1 MLPALSIYLDVI
13 RFTAAFT
20 VFLGHVSGE
29 RLTGGLLG
37 LWRVGHFA
45 DNAVIAF
52 FVLSGFVI
60 AHVVE
65 GREKTLRTY
74 AISRLARIY
83 SVALPALIATLLLDT
98 VGRTIDPQA
107 YNIAWG
113 YVDHDRLWQFLSGLL
128 FVNELWFSN
137 VSPGSDLPYW
147 SLGFEVWYYLIFGL
161 AVFAPPRL
169 RWALA
174 LIGLAVAGPRIALLF
189 PIWLLGL
196 VCYRFCRQQHLS
208 PRFGLA
214 LWVGT
219 IIAYAAYTVL
229 LQQHVVRVLRLL
241 TADRYIVGVCFAM
254 NIAGFRLMS
263 PLLAGWLQAVTGPV
277 RWVAGATF
285 TLYLFHMPVAQFI
298 SILTPWPP
306 TSLLRQFVV
315 VGGTLAIVLVIA
327 QVTERRKEQWRR
339 GIATGLG
346 FIIGTGPPRALLGI
360 PANLDTRQ
368 PIARDN

>member
-1 MLPALSIYLDVI
+1 MPPALSIYLDVI

-29 RLTGGLLG
+29 RLTGGLRG
-37 LWRVGHFA
+37 LWRAGQFA

-52 FVLSGFVI
+52 FVLSEFVI
-60 AHVVE
+60 AHVVD
-65 GREKTLRTY
+65 GREKTPRTY

-83 SVALPALIATLLLDT
+83 SVALPALITTLLLDT
-98 VGRTIDPQA
+98 VGRTIDAQA

-113 YVDHDRLWQFLSGLL
+113 YVDHDRPWQFLSGLL
-128 FVNELWFSN
+128 FVNQLWFSN

-161 AVFAPPRL
+161 AVFAPSRL

-174 LIGLAVAGPRIALLF
+174 FVAVAVAGPRIALLF
-189 PIWLLGL
+189 PIWLLGI
-196 VCYRFCRQQHLS
+196 VCYRSSGQQNLS

-214 LWVGT
+214 LWAGT
-219 IIAYAAYTVL
+219 IVAYAAYTVL
-229 LQQHVVRVLRLL
+229 LQQHVVRALRLL
-241 TADRYIVGVCFAM
+241 TADRYLVGACFAM

-263 PLLAGWLQAVTGPV
+263 PLLAGWLQTVAGPV

-285 TLYLFHMPVAQFI
+285 TLYLFHMPVAQLL
-298 SILTPWPP
+298 SILAPWPAA
-306 TSLLRQFVV
+306 SLLRQFVV
-315 VGGTLAIVLVIA
+315 VGGTLAIVLLIA
-327 QVTERRKEQWRR
+327 QLTERRKELWRR
-339 GIATGLG
+339 GMATGLF
-346 FIIGTGPPRALLGI
+346 FIIGTDPPRPLLGI
-360 PANLDTRQ
+360 PADLDARQ